1 VGKPILEQVEETKI
15 NLIWGKQL
23 DEKRMKKVKDLVV
36 FLLFFKKW
44 MKKMK
49 NTKMKVNIFN
59 SKLMERTTM
68 TKRSIVKGP

>member
-49 NTKMKVNIFN
+49 N
-59 SKLMERTTM
+59 SDDEDE
-68 TKRSIVKGP
+68 S